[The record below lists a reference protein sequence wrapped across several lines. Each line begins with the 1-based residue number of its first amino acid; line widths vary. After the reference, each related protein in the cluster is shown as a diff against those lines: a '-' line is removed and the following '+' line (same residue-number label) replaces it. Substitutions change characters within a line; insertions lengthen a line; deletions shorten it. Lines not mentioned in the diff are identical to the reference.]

1 MSVDE
6 VRRRSRWILRALEW
20 DEPRAKYPNIWHD
33 GMPQLVLAYETVA
46 SRLRLGDLVAVFHPA
61 SQKRP
66 ERAER
71 FLGLVR
77 VTAIRRAHDPTF
89 AWLEMES
96 AHRFRQPLDLGE
108 SPRRV
113 FLCCDPGWPEREVA
127 LFRRIFDAAV
137 AEGWEPAPEEREEG
151 ARPGRGRRSG
161 GPVGEGKGEPAP
173 APGATA
179 DVAGA
184 GPEEAESRED
194 EPEEA
199 EREAPDAPGEAEGP
213 EKPSTAA
220 GRRAS
225 TILPANGGRLFGGAD
240 YGGDMRDPRTGTWLA
255 LLHLEEDRLRVVRL
269 EATGRS
275 GFQAVLRDVDPVVMR
290 TEAFGLAFPFGL
302 PLGFAERILGGTFPE
317 EGWWA
322 LAKRLDRMSRPEYL
336 VAVEEFR
343 ETHGEPRRFTDEAAG
358 LPSPLHR
365 REPDLGPITYHGI
378 RMIAEE
384 RSRYTVRPFETA
396 TGRRLLEVSPEAFL
410 RQAGLEAGCAAGRIL
425 EALPKLA
432 RFPVDVPEPFRRRC
446 LGSRDALDA
455 VLAARCAA
463 AAVLTGEADRSPA
476 ELGDLERIRREGWI
490 YGLTEG
496 A

>member
-1 MSVDE
+1 MSMDE

-33 GMPQLVLAYETVA
+33 GMPQQVLAYETVA

-66 ERAER
+66 ERADR

-77 VTAIRRAHDPTF
+77 VTAIRRAQDRAF
-89 AWLEMES
+89 AWLEMEI
-96 AHRFRQPLDLGE
+96 AHRFREPLDLGE

-137 AEGWEPAPEEREEG
+137 AEGWKPAAEEQEEG
-151 ARPGRGRRSG
+151 ARPQRGRRTG
-161 GPVGEGKGEPAP
+161 GPAGGEESERTAGAADAGGADPEDVKPRTPEGE
-173 APGATA
+173 
-179 DVAGA
+179 DA
-184 GPEEAESRED
+184 GPEG
-194 EPEEA
+194 
-199 EREAPDAPGEAEGP
+199 PDAPGGEEEPA
-213 EKPSTAA
+213 KPSAGGPKAA
-220 GRRAS
+220 
-225 TILPANGGRLFGGAD
+225 LPADGGRLFGGAD

-255 LLHLEEDRLRVVRL
+255 LLHLEGERLRVVRL
-269 EATGRS
+269 EATGRA
-275 GFQAVLRDVDPVVMR
+275 GFQAVLRDVDPAVMR

-302 PLGFAERILGGTFPE
+302 PLGFAERILGGAFPE

-343 ETHGEPRRFTDEAAG
+343 EAHGEPRRFTDEAAG

-384 RSRYTVRPFETA
+384 RSRYAVRPFETA

-410 RQAGLEAGCAAGRIL
+410 RQAGLEPGCGAGRIL
-425 EALPKLA
+425 ETLPKLA
-432 RFPVDVPEPFRRRC
+432 RLPVDVPEPFRRRC
-446 LGSRDALDA
+446 FGSRDALDA